1 MPGTNA
7 CATCRVLPSTC
18 ALLIRVVLIER
29 NQMRNSLAISAVLGA
44 ALGLLAARPA
54 SATQFSSVNDC
65 AVGKRVQLNNG
76 QHGRITRIDR
86 AWSYCY
92 VLLDDTKKEV
102 SFLYSLLSPEGN
114 TGNSGD
120 EAGNDK
126 LIIGKYAC
134 FIGDPPQGAGEL
146 RVTGPSSYEFDG
158 KRGSYHVEAS
168 GKIVFE
174 NGPFSSY
181 HAKLLDNH
189 RIGMNDTGG
198 TFYNLTCDPPR

>member
-1 MPGTNA
+1 
-7 CATCRVLPSTC
+7 
-18 ALLIRVVLIER
+18 
-29 NQMRNSLAISAVLGA
+29 MRNSLAISAVLGA
-44 ALGLLAARPA
+44 ALALLTARPA
-54 SATQFSSVNDC
+54 SATQFTSVNDC
-65 AVGKRVQLNNG
+65 VVGKRVQLNNG
-76 QHGRITRIDR
+76 QHGKITRIDR

-114 TGNSGD
+114 SGNSGNGGNSGD
-120 EAGNDK
+120 TVGNDK

-134 FIGDPPQGAGEL
+134 WIGDPPRGSGEL
-146 RVTGPSSYEFDG
+146 RVTGPSTYEFDG

-181 HAKLLDNH
+181 HAQLLDGH